1 MREVLMGQV
10 RGIIR
15 YLTVLFLGVSVACL
29 LSSSGAQAAGPQ
41 YGGVLKV
48 IDVAEG
54 AQPIGAPWEVKG
66 VDSNL
71 MKPAVESLVREDM
84 KGGIHPWLA
93 TSWKIDQE
101 KNTITL
107 FLRKGVK
114 FHDGTDF
121 NAKATKWCIDRA
133 IETKAVSG
141 FLSVDALD
149 DYTIR
154 INVDKYRNNLLGV
167 IAGSAC
173 NPVSPTAFETKG
185 KEWAMWHPVGTG
197 PFKFVSFERGS
208 KVTYTKWEG
217 YWQKGK
223 PYLDGIEYL
232 LIRDPMTQMAAMRS
246 SGSEKVHVL
255 YVNSGEQAT
264 MMKAQGFRIISGPV
278 AATSLLPD
286 SANAD
291 SPLSKKK
298 VRDAV
303 SLAINRDAIVKA
315 RGFGFWTP
323 TLQVPSPH
331 NPGYVKSLGTG
342 QYDPKKAK
350 QLLAEAGYP
359 NGFKIKLIVMPALV
373 DRDAVVAVQRYL
385 SDVGIESDLEF
396 PDGGGYMAYRFKN
409 GWRNAFLVHAVRML
423 ATTNM
428 FASFMWNT
436 PGMFPSLK
444 RPEGFLDKIDAS
456 LKTLQ
461 PETTKMEELTRIQA
475 EDTMTIPLYN
485 QSEIYILQPE
495 VHDTGYLEWSPATVC
510 TPDTM
515 WLSK

>member
-1 MREVLMGQV
+1 MGRV
-10 RGIIR
+10 ERIIHN
-15 YLTVLFLGVSVACL
+15 LTVLLPVFSFVCLSLFSGV
-29 LSSSGAQAAGPQ
+29 QAAEPQ
-41 YGGVLKV
+41 YGGILKV

-54 AQPIGAPWEVKG
+54 AQPLGAPWEVKG

-101 KNTITL
+101 RNAITL

-133 IETKAVSG
+133 MEAKAVTG
-141 FLSVDALD
+141 FLSVDVID

-167 IAGSAC
+167 IASSAC

-208 KVTYTKWEG
+208 KVTYAKWEG

-232 LIRDPMTQMAAMRS
+232 LIRDPMTQMAAMRT
-246 SGSEKVHVL
+246 SGSERVHVL

-264 MMKAQGFRIISGPV
+264 MMRAQGFRILSGPV

-315 RGFGFWTP
+315 RGFGFWMP

-350 QLLAEAGYP
+350 QLLTEAGYP

-385 SDVGIESDLEF
+385 SDVGIEAELEF

-409 GWRNAFLVHAVRML
+409 GWHNAFMVHAVRML

-428 FASFMWNT
+428 FCSFQWAT

-444 RPEGFLDKIDAS
+444 RPEGFLDKIDQS
-456 LKTLQ
+456 LKTLT
-461 PETTKMEELTRIQA
+461 PEKSKMEELTRIQA

-510 TPDTM
+510 TPETM
-515 WLSK
+515 WLGK

>member
-1 MREVLMGQV
+1 MGRV
-10 RGIIR
+10 GKMTRCS
-15 YLTVLFLGVSVACL
+15 TVLTLVCTAVCLSFLT
-29 LSSSGAQAAGPQ
+29 GATAAEPQ
-41 YGGVLKV
+41 YGGVLKI

-93 TSWKIDQE
+93 TSWKIDQA

-107 FLRKGVK
+107 SLRKGVK

-133 IETKAVSG
+133 IEAKAVTG
-141 FLSVDALD
+141 FLSVDIID

-173 NPVSPTAFETKG
+173 NPVSPAAFETKG

-208 KVTYTKWEG
+208 KVSYAKWEN
-217 YWQKGK
+217 YWQKGR

-232 LIRDPMTQMAAMRS
+232 LIRDPMTQMAALRA
-246 SGSEKVHVL
+246 SGPEKVHVL

-264 MMKAQGFRIISGPV
+264 MMKAQGFHIMSGPV
-278 AATSLLPD
+278 AATSLIPD
-286 SANAD
+286 SVNPD

-298 VRDAV
+298 VRDAI
-303 SLAINRDAIVKA
+303 SLAINREAIVKA
-315 RGFGFWTP
+315 RGFGFWWP
-323 TLQVPSPH
+323 TLQVPAPRD
-331 NPGYVKSLGTG
+331 PGYVKSLGTG

-373 DRDAVVAVQRYL
+373 DRDAAVAVQRFL
-385 SDVGIESDLEF
+385 SDVGIEGDLEF

-409 GWRNAFLVHAVRML
+409 GWHNAFLVHQVRML

-428 FASFMWNT
+428 FNSFQWAT

-444 RPEGFLDKIDAS
+444 RPEGFLDKIDQS
-456 LKTLQ
+456 LKTLT
-461 PETTKMEELTRIQA
+461 PEKSKMEELTRIQA

-485 QSEIYILQPE
+485 VSEIYILQAD

-510 TPDTM
+510 TPEAM
-515 WLSK
+515 WLGK